1 MSKSTDTYDI
11 WLSKIQHLKDKVI
24 LPDGRYIYK
33 TAFITPKGFDI
44 EGFNELLKDSYNNTK
59 YL

>member
-1 MSKSTDTYDI
+1 MTYEE
-11 WLSKIQHLKDKVI
+11 WLTKVVYLKDKVI

-33 TAFITPKGFDI
+33 QAFNTPNGFDG
-44 EGFNELLKDSYNNTK
+44 EAFNELLKDSYKNTK

>member
-1 MSKSTDTYDI
+1 MRFMTFEE
-11 WLSKIQHLKDKVI
+11 WLTKIVYMKDKVI

-33 TAFITPKGFDI
+33 TAFITQHGFDG
-44 EGFNELLKDSYNNTK
+44 EGFNELLKDAFNHTK

>member
-1 MSKSTDTYDI
+1 MVYEE
-11 WLSKIQHLKDKVI
+11 WLTKVVYLKDKVI

-33 TAFITPKGFDI
+33 TAFITPKGFDG
-44 EGFNELLKDSYNNTK
+44 EGFNELLKDAFNNAK